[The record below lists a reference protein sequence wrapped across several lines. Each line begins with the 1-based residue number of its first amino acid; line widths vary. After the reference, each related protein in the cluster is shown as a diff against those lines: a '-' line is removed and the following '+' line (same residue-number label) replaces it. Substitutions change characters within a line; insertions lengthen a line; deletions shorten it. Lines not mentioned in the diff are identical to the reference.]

1 MDIKAY
7 IESGIIESYV
17 LRLTSPE
24 ETAEV
29 ESMMS
34 AHPEIAEAVNAF
46 ELQLE
51 ENLLNNAIAPAPEV
65 KQNIFAAINDVP
77 SFTRSGSGD
86 SPVVSIGRPS
96 KFWRYMAAASILLLV
111 GSTALNIYYYNRYS
125 ETAEKYDVLLSERTI
140 MLAKQDAER
149 AKYNLMDSNMQIM
162 KDSSMHIVAMT
173 GRNSKATV
181 YWNTISKDVYVLQ
194 NAMPKAPSGKQ
205 YQLWAIVDGKPVDA
219 GMLGDCG
226 QSLCKML
233 NIPRAEAFAITL
245 EKEGG
250 SPTPDM
256 TELYV
261 IGKI

>member
-1 MDIKAY
+1 VDIKAY

-34 AHPEIAEAVNAF
+34 AHPEIAAAVNAF

-51 ENLLNNAIAPAPEV
+51 QNLLANATAPAPEV
-65 KQNIFAAINDVP
+65 KQNVFAVINSEP
-77 SFTRSGSGD
+77 YLTRNESNEAG
-86 SPVVSIGRPS
+86 VVTMRKPS
-96 KFWRYMAAASILLLV
+96 KFWRYLAAASILLLV

-125 ETAEKYDVLLSERTI
+125 ETAEKFDVLLAERTI

-149 AKYNLMDSNMQIM
+149 AKYNLMDSNMQII
-162 KDSSMHIVAMT
+162 KDSSMRIVAMT
-173 GRNSKATV
+173 GRSSKATV
-181 YWNTISKDVYVLQ
+181 YWNTVSKDVYVLQ
-194 NAMPKAPSGKQ
+194 NSMPKAPSGKQ
-205 YQLWAIVDGKPVDA
+205 YQLWAIVNGKPVDA

-226 QSLCKML
+226 QTLCKML
-233 NIPRAEAFAITL
+233 NIPQAEAFAITL

-250 SPTPDM
+250 SPVPDM
-256 TELYV
+256 KELYV